1 MKNNEGLNLFFALIA
16 FTLGLT
22 LVKHIDFKNFT
33 LKDPVLDILYIIV
46 FVISI
51 YIIIKDYTKRPKTE
65 K

>member
-1 MKNNEGLNLFFALIA
+1 MDNKKGMNWFFVFIV

-22 LVKHIDFKNFT
+22 LIKHIDFKTLT
-33 LKDPVLDILYIIV
+33 LKEPILDFLYIIV

-51 YIIIKDYTKRPKTE
+51 YTIIKNLKKNTE

>member
-1 MKNNEGLNLFFALIA
+1 MNWFFTFIA

-22 LVKHIDFKNFT
+22 LIKHIDFKNLT
-33 LKDPVLDILYIIV
+33 LKEPVLDILYIVV

-51 YIIIKDYTKRPKTE
+51 YIIIKDLKKPIE

>member
-1 MKNNEGLNLFFALIA
+1 MDSKKGMNWFFAFIA

-22 LVKHIDFKNFT
+22 LIKHIDFKNLT
-33 LKDPVLDILYIIV
+33 LKEPVLDILYIIV

-51 YIIIKDYTKRPKTE
+51 YIIIKDLKKTTE

>member
-1 MKNNEGLNLFFALIA
+1 MDIKKGMNWFFAFIA

-22 LVKHIDFKNFT
+22 LIKHIDFKNLTF
-33 LKDPVLDILYIIV
+33 KEPVLDILYIVV

-51 YIIIKDYTKRPKTE
+51 YIIIKDLKKKTD

>member
-1 MKNNEGLNLFFALIA
+1 MDNKKGMNWFFIFIA

-22 LVKHIDFKNFT
+22 LIKHIDFKNLT
-33 LKDPVLDILYIIV
+33 LKEPVLDILYIIV

-51 YIIIKDYTKRPKTE
+51 YVIIKDLKKKTE

>member
-1 MKNNEGLNLFFALIA
+1 MDNKKVMNWFFVFIA

-22 LVKHIDFKNFT
+22 LIKHIDFKNLT
-33 LKDPVLDILYIIV
+33 LKEPVLDILYIIV

-51 YIIIKDYTKRPKTE
+51 YVIIKDLKKTTE